1 MRPDTQSG
9 MLPRE
14 DDEFLF
20 NFSERQNISSNSQ
33 QLVVQLYTTASQT
46 VYNNNWVDKI
56 STRIIRIRNFVTINF
71 IILFHLFYFFYG
83 VQYLR
88 LRCLLEYNG
97 TESNYAWQQ
106 QMG

>member
-1 MRPDTQSG
+1 MRDPNLRMVIFCSGVKLRPDTQSG

-46 VYNNNWVDKI
+46 VYNNN
-56 STRIIRIRNFVTINF
+56 
-71 IILFHLFYFFYG
+71 
-83 VQYLR
+83 
-88 LRCLLEYNG
+88 
-97 TESNYAWQQ
+97 
-106 QMG
+106 